1 MTREM
6 KIEAAVERY
15 LKEKRQNVSE
25 STLYN
30 HSSQLKQFI
39 EWCDASDDRPD
50 KVGEID
56 PFHISDFSLDRSED
70 LEEVTHYNQMSM
82 LRVFIKWCEGRKLID
97 NLSEGIVMPTVENET
112 KDDFLEPERGSDII
126 EYLQKYDYACF
137 KHALFSVLWT
147 TGMRV
152 GTARGIDLRDF
163 NSNERYVEVVHR
175 PDEETPLKNKHSAER
190 QINLHDWVC
199 HVLDDYIEDRRIE
212 SKDDYSRKPL
222 FSTNHGRASRS
233 TLRKKIRTMTRPCEF
248 SGECPY
254 DRRIEDC
261 EATHYSKAAD
271 CPGSVSPHPLRRS
284 AITNYLNEGHSKE
297 LISARVDVSV
307 KVLEKHYDARTK
319 DQKRELRREMFEM
332 D

>member
-1 MTREM
+1 MTRTM
-6 KIEAAVERY
+6 SIEAAVERY
-15 LKEKRQNVSE
+15 LNERRPDVSE

-30 HSSQLKQFI
+30 HSSQLNQFL
-39 EWCDASDDRPD
+39 EWCDESEDRPD
-50 KVGEID
+50 KPGEID
-56 PFHISDFSLDRSED
+56 PFHISDFKSDRRKLLSD
-70 LEEVTHYNQMSM
+70 TAIYNQMSIV
-82 LRVFIKWCEGRKLID
+82 RVFIQWCEGHKLID
-97 NLSEGIVMPTVENET
+97 NISEGITMPTVENGS
-112 KDDFLEPERGSDII
+112 KDEFLDPERGSDII
-126 EYLQKYDYACF
+126 EYLQKYDYASF
-137 KHALFSVLWT
+137 KHALFAVLWT

-152 GTARGIDLRDF
+152 GTARGLDVRDY
-163 NSNERYVEVVHR
+163 NSEEKYIEVVHR
-175 PDEETPLKNKHSAER
+175 PDEETPLKNKYRAER
-190 QINLHDWVC
+190 QVNLHDWVC

-212 SKDDYSRKPL
+212 SRDDYSRKPL
-222 FSTNHGRASRS
+222 FSTNYGRAGRS

-254 DRRIEDC
+254 DRIVKEC
-261 EATHYSKAAD
+261 EATQYQKAAQ